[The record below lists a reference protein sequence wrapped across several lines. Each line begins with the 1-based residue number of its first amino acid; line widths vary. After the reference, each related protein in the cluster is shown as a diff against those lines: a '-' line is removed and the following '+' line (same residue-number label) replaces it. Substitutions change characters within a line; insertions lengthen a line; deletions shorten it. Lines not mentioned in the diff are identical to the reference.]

1 MNTESHNE
9 SEQGDAPAQ
18 SLNFIE
24 QIIEEDNATGKHD
37 GRVQTR
43 FPPEPNGYLHIGHAK
58 SICLNFGIAQQYNGK
73 CNLRFDDTNPAKE
86 DTEYVD
92 SIMEDVQWLGFQW
105 DNLHFASDYFQQLYD
120 HAEQLIRDGKAYVC
134 SLSAEETSAYRGGWN
149 EEGKNSPY
157 RDRSADENLDLFR
170 RMKAGEFDD
179 GEHTLRAKIDMASPN
194 MNMRDPPI
202 YRIRKVH
209 HHRTG
214 DQWCIYPMY
223 DYAHCVSDSIESITH
238 SICTLEFEHHRPLY
252 DWFLEELG
260 IFLSRQIEFARL
272 NLSFTVMSKRKLLQ
286 LVQNEYVSGW
296 NDPRMPTISGL
307 RRRGYSPRSIRNFC
321 KRIGITKTNST
332 IEMSWLEDSLRED
345 LNKVA
350 ERRMAVLRPLKV
362 VIENFPEGQVEELD
376 AVNNP
381 EDASAGTRKVPFS
394 REIYIEQTDF
404 MEDPPKKFFRLGP
417 GREVRL
423 RYAYF
428 LKCEDIIKDDDGNVV
443 ELRCTYDPETKGG
456 KAPDGRKVRGTIHW
470 VSAEHAVDA
479 EVRLY
484 DHLFQVPN
492 PDDVPEGGHFTDHL
506 NPNSLEVLTDCK
518 LERAFESTEPDF
530 TCQFERTGY
539 FHVDSLDSTPERLVF
554 NRAVTLRDSWAKIQK
569 QIEQS

>member
-9 SEQGDAPAQ
+9 SEQGDVPAQ

-134 SLSAEETSAYRGGWN
+134 SLSAEETSTYRGGWN

-179 GEHTLRAKIDMASPN
+179 GEHTLRAKIDMTSPN

-272 NLSFTVMSKRKLLQ
+272 NISFTVMSKRKLLQ
-286 LVQNEYVSGW
+286 LVQNEHVSGW

-381 EDASAGTRKVPFS
+381 EDESAGTRKVPFS

-428 LKCEDIIKDDDGNVV
+428 LKCEDVIKDDDGNVV

-492 PDDVPEGGHFTDHL
+492 PNDVPEGGHFTDHL

-518 LERAFESTEPDF
+518 LERAFESTEPGF

-539 FHVDSLDSTPERLVF
+539 FHVDSLDSTSEHLVF

-569 QIEQS
+569 QIGQS

>member
-1 MNTESHNE
+1 MNTESYNE
-9 SEQGDAPAQ
+9 SEQGDVPAQ

-24 QIIEEDNATGKHD
+24 QIIEEDNVTGKHD

-134 SLSAEETSAYRGGWN
+134 SLSAEETSTYRGGWN

-381 EDASAGTRKVPFS
+381 EDESAGTRKVPFS

-428 LKCEDIIKDDDGNVV
+428 LKCEDVIKDDDGNVV

-492 PDDVPEGGHFTDHL
+492 PNDFPEGGHFTDHL

-518 LERAFESTEPDF
+518 LERAFESTEPGF

-539 FHVDSLDSTPERLVF
+539 FHVDSLDSTSEHLVF

-569 QIEQS
+569 QIGQS

>member
-1 MNTESHNE
+1 MGEAGQPS
-9 SEQGDAPAQ
+9 
-18 SLNFIE
+18 
-24 QIIEEDNATGKHD
+24 
-37 GRVQTR
+37 R
-43 FPPEPNGYLHIGHAK
+43 
-58 SICLNFGIAQQYNGK
+58 
-73 CNLRFDDTNPAKE
+73 
-86 DTEYVD
+86 
-92 SIMEDVQWLGFQW
+92 
-105 DNLHFASDYFQQLYD
+105 
-120 HAEQLIRDGKAYVC
+120 
-134 SLSAEETSAYRGGWN
+134 
-149 EEGKNSPY
+149 Y
-157 RDRSADENLDLFR
+157 RDTSPDENLEHFR
-170 RMKAGEFDD
+170 SMKAGRYPD
-179 GEHTLRAKIDMASPN
+179 GHCVLRAKIDLASPN
-194 MNMRDPPI
+194 ILMRDPLL
-202 YRIRKVH
+202 YRIRKEV

-214 DQWCIYPMY
+214 DAWCIYPMY

-272 NLSFTVMSKRKLLQ
+272 NISFTVMSKRKLLQ
-286 LVQNEYVSGW
+286 LVQNEHVSGW

-381 EDASAGTRKVPFS
+381 EDESAGTRKVPFS

-428 LKCEDIIKDDDGNVV
+428 LKCEDVIKDDDGNVV

-492 PDDVPEGGHFTDHL
+492 PNDVPEGGHFTDHL

-518 LERAFESTEPDF
+518 LERAFESTEPGF

-539 FHVDSLDSTPERLVF
+539 FHVDSLDSTSEHLVF

-569 QIEQS
+569 QIGQS